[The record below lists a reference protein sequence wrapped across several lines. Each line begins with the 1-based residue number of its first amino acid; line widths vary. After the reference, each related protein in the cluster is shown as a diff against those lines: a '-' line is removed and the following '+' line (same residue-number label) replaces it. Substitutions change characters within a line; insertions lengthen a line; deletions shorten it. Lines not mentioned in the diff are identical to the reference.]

1 MRRRSKIS
9 GSQIVEEGLL
19 LCLALFMMTVILG
32 VLSDVTNM
40 INNFF
45 EQAIEE
51 FFEIAHGLFGI

>member
-1 MRRRSKIS
+1 M
-9 GSQIVEEGLL
+9 

-40 INNFF
+40 INSFF

-51 FFEIAHGLFGI
+51 FFAIAHGLFGI